1 MKRILLLILLMLGMS
16 AQAQTYQYKT
26 TEFAI
31 KQINSFGVWSD
42 WSDWKKSDML
52 ITFNYDTDVVKIY
65 SPETQTY
72 RLQECI
78 GNYVDAYGGKQTE
91 FTFFDQDGDKGTLR
105 LRIEA
110 NGNLQI
116 YIEFSNIMWVYNIVK
131 LKKY

>member
-1 MKRILLLILLMLGMS
+1 MKRILLLVLFIFSIS
-16 AQAQTYQYKT
+16 AQAQIYQYKT
-26 TEFAI
+26 TGFAI
-31 KQINSFGVWSD
+31 KQINAVGVWEN

-78 GNYVDAYGGKQTE
+78 RSYVDESGGKQTE
-91 FTFFDQDGDKGTLR
+91 FTFIDQDGDKGTLR
-105 LRIEA
+105 LRIET

-116 YIEFSNIMWVYNIVK
+116 YIEFSNIMWVYNIIK
-131 LKKY
+131 LKNY